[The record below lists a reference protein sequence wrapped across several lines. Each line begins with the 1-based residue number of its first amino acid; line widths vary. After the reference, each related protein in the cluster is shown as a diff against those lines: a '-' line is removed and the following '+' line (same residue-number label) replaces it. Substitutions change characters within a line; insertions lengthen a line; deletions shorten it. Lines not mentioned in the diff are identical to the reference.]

1 MFDSVVQGGDSVWEG
16 LRVYQ
21 GKIFKLEEHLDRSVR
36 LYRTFSSF
44 LFFEVL
50 IKMCINRL
58 FDSAK
63 ALAFN
68 NVPTR
73 EEVRAAHVIIL
84 DVIWRDFCFNVLC

>member
-1 MFDSVVQGGDSVWEG
+1 
-16 LRVYQ
+16 
-21 GKIFKLEEHLDRSVR
+21 
-36 LYRTFSSF
+36 
-44 LFFEVL
+44 
-50 IKMCINRL
+50 MCINRL